1 MDREIK
7 VTKCGEQQG
16 CEFDDR
22 VSIEFEPAELTDL
35 SFIFK
40 SRAEI
45 EGNYN
50 QQGCERERCELFT
63 TAREMWEKERRE
75 KDK

>member
-1 MDREIK
+1 MDRKIK

-35 SFIFK
+35 MLIFK
-40 SRAEI
+40 RRAET
-45 EGNYN
+45 EDNYN
-50 QQGCERERCELFT
+50 TQGRERKRCELFT
-63 TAREMWEKERRE
+63 TARDIWEKERRE

>member
-7 VTKCGEQQG
+7 VTKCGERQG

-22 VSIEFEPAELTDL
+22 ISIEFEPSELTDL
-35 SFIFK
+35 LLTFK
-40 SRAEI
+40 RRAER

-50 QQGCERERCELFT
+50 QQGRERERCELFT
-63 TAREMWEKERRE
+63 TAREMWEKARWE